1 MSKTIHRTKVK
12 ISDLRLRFQIWRDVK
27 NGYIAEDGT
36 PLKCYKCNSK
46 NMENYN
52 KYYEEHW
59 CIEYSV
65 KCKECGTKLGH
76 WAYGNWEV

>member
-1 MSKTIHRTKVK
+1 MSKFVHKLKVK

-36 PLKCYKCNSK
+36 PLKCHKCNSK

-59 CIEYSV
+59 CVEHSV
-65 KCKECGTKLGH
+65 KCKDCGTNVDH
-76 WAYGNWEV
+76 WSYGNWEV